1 MELYNMKKKSYEMF
15 ENSTIDEIANTLDK
29 ELQTRNESPI
39 WKLKVVPFSRAVLSV
54 LIPLR
59 DNDMLFTPEGQAADK
74 LTPELFF
81 RWCDFVS
88 LKTLAFTI
96 EKSNEAKKLLRTKL
110 DDASCQRY
118 KNIDLKELGD
128 YLSAN
133 NVNLDNEF
141 LDFPISTY
149 NLHQG
154 VSNVI
159 KSLL

>member
-1 MELYNMKKKSYEMF
+1 MKKESYELF
-15 ENSTIDEIANTLDK
+15 KTAKIEYILEVLET
-29 ELQTRNESPI
+29 ELSTRNESPF
-39 WKLKVVPFSRAVLSV
+39 WTDKVIPFSQAILSV

-59 DNDMLFTPEGQAADK
+59 DANMLFNSQNNKVEE

-81 RWCDFVS
+81 EWSDFVS

-96 EKSNEAKKLLRTKL
+96 QKSNVAGELLRTNL
-110 DDASCQRY
+110 DSSTCREY
-118 KNIDLKELGD
+118 KEIDLKLLGD
-128 YLSAN
+128 YLARYT
-133 NVNLDNEF
+133 VNLEDEN
-141 LDFPISTY
+141 LDFPISNY

>member
-1 MELYNMKKKSYEMF
+1 MKDESYTLFANAKME
-15 ENSTIDEIANTLDK
+15 EILETLEV
-29 ELQTRNESPI
+29 ELLKRNESPF
-39 WKLKVVPFSRAVLSV
+39 WSDKVVPFAGAILTVLV
-54 LIPLR
+54 PLR
-59 DNDMLFTPEGQAADK
+59 DANMLFNPQGRVADM

-81 RWCDFVS
+81 EWSDFVS

-96 EKSNEAKKLLRTKL
+96 QKSNEAKRLLRTNL
-110 DDASCQRY
+110 SDDVCQNY
-118 KNIDLKELGD
+118 KEIDLEILGA
-128 YLSAN
+128 YLSKN
-133 NVNLDNEF
+133 RVNLENEA

>member
-1 MELYNMKKKSYEMF
+1 MKQESYELF
-15 ENSTIDEIANTLDK
+15 KSADIQTILSVLEN
-29 ELQTRNESPI
+29 ELKTRNESPF
-39 WKLKVVPFSRAVLSV
+39 WADKVLPFSEAILSI

-59 DNDMLFTPEGQAADK
+59 DEGMLFNPEGKAENE

-81 RWCDFVS
+81 KWSDFVS

-96 EKSNEAKKLLRTKL
+96 QKSNEAGELLRTKL
-110 DDASCQRY
+110 DSSKCKEY
-118 KNIDLKELGD
+118 KNIDLKFLGD
-128 YLSAN
+128 YLSRYT
-133 NVNLDNEF
+133 VNLENEH